1 MSKGLPTLQVINPQT
16 AERKNKMNRFLT
28 TCVTAITLGLLTF
41 NTQAKEIDMTNSKTL
56 VVYFSRTG
64 EQYSVGNITEG
75 NTAIIAKM
83 IAEQTKADLFE
94 VKVKNDIYPTAY
106 KTLTEVALDEKKAN
120 ARPEIIGDV
129 ANFADY
135 DVVFIGTPNWWA
147 DMPMAMYTFME
158 AHDWTG
164 KKVAPFVTH
173 EGSGLS
179 SIPSKIKSTTKAD
192 VLNGLAIYG
201 HVAQNSREEAKEDV
215 TKWLKKLGF

>member
-1 MSKGLPTLQVINPQT
+1 MKKILSIILAGLAFFGINKAT
-16 AERKNKMNRFLT
+16 AE
-28 TCVTAITLGLLTF
+28 
-41 NTQAKEIDMTNSKTL
+41 EINMTGKKVL

-83 IAEQTKADLFE
+83 IADKTKGDLFE
-94 VKVKNDIYPTAY
+94 VKLKNDTYPAAY
-106 KTLTEVALDEKKAN
+106 KALTEVALSEKKAN

-147 DMPMAMYTFME
+147 DLPMAVYTFME
-158 AHDWTG
+158 AHDWSG
-164 KKVAPFVTH
+164 KTVAPFVTH

-179 SIPSKIKSTTKAD
+179 SIPSKIKSATGANM
-192 VLNGLAIYG
+192 LNGLAIYG
-201 HVAQNSREEAKEDV
+201 HIAQNDREQAKENV
-215 TKWLKKLGF
+215 TNWLKELGF

>member
-1 MSKGLPTLQVINPQT
+1 MKKILSIILAGLAFFGINKAT
-16 AERKNKMNRFLT
+16 AE
-28 TCVTAITLGLLTF
+28 
-41 NTQAKEIDMTNSKTL
+41 EINMEGKKVL

-83 IAEQTKADLFE
+83 IAEKTGADIFE
-94 VKVKNDIYPTAY
+94 VKLKNDTYPAAY
-106 KTLTEVALDEKKAN
+106 KALTEVALSEKKAN
-120 ARPEIIGDV
+120 ARPEIAENV

-135 DVVFIGTPNWWA
+135 DVVFIGSPNWWA

-164 KKVAPFVTH
+164 KKVVPFITH
-173 EGSGLS
+173 EGSGAS

-192 VLNGLAIYG
+192 VLKDLAIYG
-201 HVAQNSREEAKEDV
+201 HISQNQREEAKEDV
-215 TKWLKKLGF
+215 TNWLKKLGF